1 MIGGIVRDEREIV
14 NDKYTTGAVRRDAWA
29 RLSAPTEEVGI
40 TICGTGVQAFGSKGG
55 HEVSHRGDERRG
67 DGERG

>member
-14 NDKYTTGAVRRDAWA
+14 NDKYTTEKVRRDAWA
-29 RLSAPTEEVGI
+29 RLSTPTEEVEI
-40 TICGTGVQAFGSKGG
+40 TICVTEAQVFGFKGC
-55 HEVSHRGDERRG
+55 HDVSFRRAERRA